1 VTSMPVLGGRYRL
14 LSRIGHGG
22 MSIVWRAYDQ
32 VLDRTV
38 AVKLL
43 ASGVTEVGIG
53 REMIRAEARTAAQLS
68 HPHIC
73 QVYDYGE
80 SRTESGDHV
89 AYIVMELLSGSTL
102 MERLRAGPMPVREAT
117 RVCAQVASALAAAH
131 GSGLVH
137 RDVKPGNIMLTPAG
151 PKVVDFGIAASAG
164 TPDLPAPD
172 GETQGTPGYLAPERL
187 AGGEVTAASDV
198 YALGLVLY
206 RMLSAT
212 APWSAETAR
221 RMMADRRYQEP
232 APLPPVA
239 GLPEAVADLCRRCL
253 AEDPRERPTAQEV
266 AQLLGEAAG
275 WRPPRAGAQP
285 VEQPAPP
292 ASDAAELTAPIARA
306 RDAMVLQGIGRWL
319 LKEDRRP
326 PRRHTRDERYRRRL
340 VMLASVLM
348 ATVAGVAGGI
358 WVAGGPADLPESGAA
373 EAPVEPSVESPERR
387 PVGAGSPLA
396 PEPDPTGSTQPPDAP
411 TGPGSGGP
419 GTEDQG
425 PPPPGG
431 ADPGTEPGTPEA
443 AADPDPVEEVVET
456 GGGTVLAR
464 CVRNRASVEPLDLAP
479 GYEVVEQTQGPG
491 VVRAAIV
498 LGSADEE
505 IRVGV
510 RCRRGQPESTVT
522 VD

>member
-38 AVKLL
+38 AVKVL
-43 ASGVTEVGIG
+43 AGAATGDAG
-53 REMIRAEARTAAQLS
+53 RELIRAEARTAAQLS

-73 QVYDYGE
+73 QVFDYGE

-102 MERLRAGPMPVREAT
+102 MERLRTGPLPAREAM

-137 RDVKPGNIMLTPAG
+137 RDVKPANIMLTPAG
-151 PKVVDFGIAASAG
+151 PKVVDFGIAAAAG
-164 TPDLPAPD
+164 APDLPAPD

-187 AGGEVTAASDV
+187 TGGEVTAASDV

-206 RMLSAT
+206 RTLSGT
-212 APWSAETAR
+212 PPWPVGTPTQLLASTDGVPESVAE
-221 RMMADRRYQEP
+221 
-232 APLPPVA
+232 
-239 GLPEAVADLCRRCL
+239 LCRRCL
-253 AEDPRERPTAQEV
+253 AEDPRERPAAQEV
-266 AQLLGEAAG
+266 AHRLADAAG
-275 WRPPRAGAQP
+275 WRLPPAGEEPIEVDDA
-285 VEQPAPP
+285 PAPP
-292 ASDAAELTAPIARA
+292 GPAAAELTAPIARA
-306 RDAMVLQGIGRWL
+306 RDAMVLQSIGRWL
-319 LKEDRRP
+319 ARQDSGGGR
-326 PRRHTRDERYRRRL
+326 RRHTRDERYRRRL
-340 VMLASVLM
+340 IVLASILL
-348 ATVAGVAGGI
+348 AAVAGVAGGI
-358 WVAGGPADLPESGAA
+358 WVAGGPADPPESGAA
-373 EAPVEPSVESPERR
+373 VPAAEPSVESPERQ

-396 PEPDPTGSTQPPDAP
+396 PTGDPSEPTRPPDPP
-411 TGPGSGGP
+411 TGPDSGDPPPSGGT
-419 GTEDQG
+419 GQQS
-425 PPPPGG
+425 
-431 ADPGTEPGTPEA
+431 EPGTPG
-443 AADPDPVEEVVET
+443 AADPDTDPDTVEEVVET

-479 GYEVVEQTQGPG
+479 GYEVIEQTPGPG
-491 VVRAAIV
+491 VVRASIV
-498 LGSADEE
+498 IGSADEE

-510 RCRRGQPESTVT
+510 RCRHGQPENTIT